1 MDLKG
6 LGLKD
11 QVLLAAVQLTDADCN
26 RDFTMEDLAVCA
38 WKNDKG
44 AWGLRGYEEE
54 YPDSDKM
61 QKEIGSRGGDQK
73 GIVDRG
79 LFKRVGRRVYRLTA
93 AGLAAAAALKPSDQ
107 VSQEKAD
114 RELEM
119 AVRRIIEHPVFKD
132 WLGDPQRPKYFREGG
147 YFWGIAPGTPP
158 RTIRERVG
166 SVDRTL
172 KAAMA
177 LLDARGA
184 SEIVAQRGRVLF
196 DRDDIKRCQEFQAT
210 LKQRFAKDLKVLDP
224 HIELEAV

>member
-1 MDLKG
+1 MDSKG
-6 LGLKD
+6 FGLKD
-11 QVLLAAVQLTDADCN
+11 QVLLAAVQLTDGDCKK
-26 RDFTMEDLAVCA
+26 DFTMEDLAVRA
-38 WKNDKG
+38 WKNDRL
-44 AWGLRGYEEE
+44 AWGLRGYERE

-93 AGLAAAAALKPSDQ
+93 AGLAAAAALQPSDQ
-107 VSQEKAD
+107 VSQEKAT
-114 RELEM
+114 RKLETE
-119 AVRRIIEHPVFKD
+119 VRTILEHPVFKD
-132 WLGDPQRPKYFREGG
+132 WLRDPQRPKHFREAG

-158 RTIRERVG
+158 KTIRERVA

-177 LLDARGA
+177 LLDTRGVT
-184 SEIVAQRGRVLF
+184 EIVAQRGRVLF
-196 DRDDIKRCQEFQAT
+196 DRDDVKRCQEFQGT

-224 HIELEAV
+224 HIQLEAV